1 MIIRNC
7 ESSPLKV
14 GHKLRHNFKI
24 FVVMRKHQ
32 KSWSQEEKLTIVQ
45 YYKEYRSIRDI
56 MKAFSIPSTTIVY
69 NILTDNNVPFRVYK
83 KVKEDSDNEVI
94 LTFARIA

>member
-1 MIIRNC
+1 
-7 ESSPLKV
+7 
-14 GHKLRHNFKI
+14 
-24 FVVMRKHQ
+24 MRKHQ
-32 KSWSQEEKLTIVQ
+32 KSWSQEEKQTIVQ
-45 YYKEYRSIRDI
+45 YYKEYRSIIDFQFLI
-56 MKAFSIPSTTIVY
+56 TTIVY